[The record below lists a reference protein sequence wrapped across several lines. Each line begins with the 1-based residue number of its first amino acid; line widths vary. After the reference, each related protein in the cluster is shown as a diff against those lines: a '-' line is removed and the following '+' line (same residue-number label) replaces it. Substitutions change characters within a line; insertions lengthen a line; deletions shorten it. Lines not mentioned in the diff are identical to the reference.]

1 MTVRLATQHISI
13 SSPVKMRTTQQGKIF
28 ELALALLL
36 LLVPSLAQSVVAQST
51 DVAWPSPVRSTEV
64 RATIPARDIGD
75 PRLTH
80 HFYAIT
86 ATPGDILITVD
97 SQNLN
102 GDIDVFTFAGMRP
115 LLKISVYA
123 GSSAPVSK
131 GIYLRQREDLI
142 LRVEGRTPNDDE
154 ASYRIQFGGSF
165 EPITSGPLAEH
176 EDALR
181 AASPPAVAGTSGH
194 RVTSTG
200 ARIYEPPAEVAAA
213 PTPEPTPE
221 VVKEPERKTPKTA
234 ARRNPSTLRRLPPGN
249 RRTRPAPKPKPE
261 VAAKAPSEEQK
272 TPEEGTETA
281 KATPPKRSSA
291 RRSKPA
297 ATATP
302 ALETPV
308 AEPVGPR
315 LVIETND
322 GTLIERFMGTVR
334 RVTVENGQ
342 VVVVG
347 KDGKIV
353 RVPLASVVRMTIA
366 P

>member
-1 MTVRLATQHISI
+1 
-13 SSPVKMRTTQQGKIF
+13 MRTAQQGKIF
-28 ELALALLL
+28 ELGLALLL
-36 LLVPSLAQSVVAQST
+36 LLLPSLAQSVAAQST

-64 RATIPARDIGD
+64 RATIRARDIGD
-75 PRLTH
+75 ARLTH

-102 GDIDVFTFAGMRP
+102 GDIDVFTFTGMRP

-123 GSSAPVSK
+123 GSSSPVSK

-181 AASPPAVAGTSGH
+181 AASPAEVAGTTGH

-221 VVKEPERKTPKTA
+221 VVKEPTPKAPKTT
-234 ARRNPSTLRRLPPGN
+234 ARRNPATVRRLPPGN

-261 VAAKAPSEEQK
+261 VTAKAPADEQK
-272 TPEEGTETA
+272 STEEPTETA
-281 KATPPKRSSA
+281 KSTPPKRSSST
-291 RRSKPA
+291 RRNRP
-297 ATATP
+297 ATP
-302 ALETPV
+302 APLETAV

-353 RVPLASVVRMTIA
+353 RIPLASVVRMTIA
-366 P
+366 Q